1 MRLNA
6 QVQRAWRT
14 GAAPS
19 RLCRN
24 FEALKTTRIVSWN
37 RRYAFLLLH
46 LLSED
51 SEGGD
56 GRVTGRCGF
65 LGIHVTQDCVGFD
78 APTAVCVWVGGGGPV
93 REKDFFRD
101 GRAYMS
107 PKTRLSRV

>member
-6 QVQRAWRT
+6 QVQRAGRT
-14 GAAPS
+14 GAAPPH
-19 RLCRN
+19 LCRN
-24 FEALKTTRIVSWN
+24 FEALKTMRIVSCN

-56 GRVTGRCGF
+56 GRVTGRCVF

-78 APTAVCVWVGGGGPV
+78 APTVVWVGGWGGGRV
-93 REKDFFRD
+93 REKDLFRD
-101 GRAYMS
+101 ERAYKS
-107 PKTRLSRV
+107 PKTV